1 MRPIQDSY
9 SIVVLGAWNPSIF
22 TPEWVVSNLADGETC
37 DVQMAFPIDDP
48 TAPRRITFEGIN
60 FFPGRRQINLS
71 PTTPDL
77 GGMKKC
83 SAILVKIL
91 ALLVH
96 TPVSSAGVNF
106 SFSED
111 NPTEQMLSALLPS
124 DSDSILGEY
133 PIKETK
139 IHRVLKRGDDVHVL
153 NFTIAQNDTGCA
165 LSFNF
170 HYDIATVNGYQEL
183 FSNNNVEEHF
193 NAAIDFTNKCYE
205 IDLETD
211 EPEE

>member
-1 MRPIQDSY
+1 
-9 SIVVLGAWNPSIF
+9 
-22 TPEWVVSNLADGETC
+22 
-37 DVQMAFPIDDP
+37 
-48 TAPRRITFEGIN
+48 
-60 FFPGRRQINLS
+60 
-71 PTTPDL
+71 
-77 GGMKKC
+77 
-83 SAILVKIL
+83 
-91 ALLVH
+91 
-96 TPVSSAGVNF
+96 
-106 SFSED
+106 
-111 NPTEQMLSALLPS
+111 MLSALLPS

-183 FSNNNVEEHF
+183 FSNHNVEEHF

>member
-1 MRPIQDSY
+1 MRPTPDSY

-22 TPEWVVSNLADGETC
+22 TPEWIVSNLADGEQC
-37 DVQMAFPIDDP
+37 DIQVAFPIDDP

-60 FFPGRRQINLS
+60 FFPGRRQISLS
-71 PTTPDL
+71 PTIPDL
-77 GGMKKC
+77 DGMNKC
-83 SAILVKIL
+83 AAILVKIL
-91 ALLVH
+91 ALLIH
-96 TPVSSAGVNF
+96 TPVSGAGVNF

-111 NPTEQMLSALLPS
+111 NPTEQMNSALLPS
-124 DSDSILGEY
+124 DSDLILGEY

-139 IHRVLKRGDDVHVL
+139 IHRVLKRDDDKHIL
-153 NFTIAQNDTGCA
+153 NFTLAQNDKGIA

-183 FSNNNVEEHF
+183 FSSNIIGKHF
-193 NAAIDFTNKCYE
+193 NAAIAFTSQCYE
-205 IDLETD
+205 IALEAD